1 MLDFPKLLKFHGG
14 GCWIPGF
21 FLARALQVQAF
32 VQSLLWVVIVP
43 KMDPTYI
50 FSLSLYPTG
59 HL

>member
-1 MLDFPKLLKFHGG
+1 MEVDVGSLV
-14 GCWIPGF
+14 F